1 LANFGVLAAAISDGA
16 ARLSWDPET
25 FAFAEA
31 HDSAMG
37 AYQGLVAGSHVAVG
51 LSQSAVLVRPEKAR
65 ALLEQGGA
73 KAVEPS
79 EPVED
84 EQEDRKPSLPT
95 RFVGRKRLD
104 PVRAIRDFSYLI
116 DEVVNHLQGGSSSEV
131 TITVDIEATSD
142 GFDDRTRRT
151 VSENARQ
158 LGFEF
163 DDFEG

>member
-1 LANFGVLAAAISDGA
+1 
-16 ARLSWDPET
+16 
-25 FAFAEA
+25 
-31 HDSAMG
+31 
-37 AYQGLVAGSHVAVG
+37 
-51 LSQSAVLVRPEKAR
+51 
-65 ALLEQGGA
+65 
-73 KAVEPS
+73 
-79 EPVED
+79 
-84 EQEDRKPSLPT
+84 
-95 RFVGRKRLD
+95 
-104 PVRAIRDFSYLI
+104 VRAIRDFSYLI